1 MEKDPLSFFLNE
13 KNAAESAPSTS
24 LETPKQK
31 PFTKD
36 PDPESLDPG
45 ERAMAGLL
53 AAGGGVVGGAVQ
65 WVANSALS
73 NAAFAGAEDVTRLTQ
88 RKPVSKMTGVWNPT
102 PGKPSAKVM
111 GLFDV
116 KARMPKEPAGVLED
130 IARLSRGE
138 ASKHPL
144 TMRAINQAEAEKKIA
159 KTVDSFID
167 KHNLA
172 KKGVTMTMRHGP
184 VNLAGPRY
192 EIAKKRVYL
201 PSISKELALHELG
214 HAADYTKGRIGKIRG
229 IAEPMMMRGAAV
241 ALPIALIAG
250 DRIAEL
256 LPGTVDDRAIKFMQE
271 NAPAIMGATIAATTL
286 YPEGKA
292 SVLALQHIAKT
303 EGRAAA
309 FKSLKRLGPAWG
321 TYALGAIPTIV
332 GLSLARKYMRAAR
345 AEKAETNDLV
355 ADKLRELEKTSGIFK
370 ALNPIPMI
378 REGVPALAREVRSS
392 AKDIGH
398 VGKQIAVQSRDM
410 ANQPGLTRRIGAAAK
425 EVGTD
430 PAFVHGAVNAALP
443 AAMASL
449 YLYGSRSGREI
460 RQRMDKEN
468 ILSVQTGSESGKALA
483 NRADDEW
490 REKNPL
496 LFSGLIAAGAAMS
509 GGIMTKLFS
518 DLARV
523 L

>member
-13 KNAAESAPSTS
+13 KQAADSAPNTSTDVP
-24 LETPKQK
+24 EQK
-31 PFTKD
+31 AFTAD
-36 PDPESLDPG
+36 PDPDSLDPG

-53 AAGGGVVGGAVQ
+53 AAGGGIAGAAIQ

-73 NAAFAGAEDVTRLTQ
+73 NAAFSGATDIGRHTQ
-88 RKPVSKMTGVWNPT
+88 RVPSSKLTGMPY
-102 PGKPSAKVM
+102 GKSRSKVL

-116 KARMPKEPAGVLED
+116 QSRMPKDPAGLGAD
-130 IARLSRGE
+130 IARLNRGQ
-138 ASKHPL
+138 AAQHPL
-144 TMRAINQAEAEKKIA
+144 TISTLAQRKAENKIA

-172 KKGVTMTMRHGP
+172 KKGVTLNLRHGP
-184 VNLAGPRY
+184 VNMAGPRY
-192 EIAKKRVYL
+192 EIPTKRVYL

-214 HAADYTKGRIGKIRG
+214 HAADYTKGRLGKFRG
-229 IAEPMMMRGAAV
+229 FAEPMLLRGAAV
-241 ALPIALIAG
+241 ALPVALIAG

-256 LPGTVDDRAIKFMQE
+256 LPGTVDDRAIKFMQD
-271 NAPAIMGATIAATTL
+271 NAPAIMAATIAATTL

-309 FKSLKRLGPAWG
+309 LKSFKRLGPAWA
-321 TYALGAIPTIV
+321 TYALGAIPAIV
-332 GLSLARKYMRAAR
+332 GMSLARKYMRAAR
-345 AEKAETNDLV
+345 AEKSDTTDLV
-355 ADKLRELEKTSGIFK
+355 AEKMRELEKTSGLFSN
-370 ALNPIPMI
+370 LNPATFL
-378 REGVPALAREVRSS
+378 REGVPVIAREIRSS
-392 AKDIGH
+392 VKDIAH
-398 VGKQIAVQSRDM
+398 VGKQIASQAHGMSG
-410 ANQPGLTRRIGAAAK
+410 QPGMAKRIGSAAK

-430 PAFVHGAVNAALP
+430 PAFVHGAMNAALP

-449 YLYGSRSGREI
+449 YLYGSHSGREI
-460 RQRMDKEN
+460 RQRMDVEQIRK
-468 ILSVQTGSESGKALA
+468 VQTGSESGTSIGD
-483 NRADDEW
+483 RADDEW

-496 LFSGLIAAGAAMS
+496 LFTGLVAAGAAMS

>member
-13 KNAAESAPSTS
+13 KQAADSAPSTS
-24 LETPKQK
+24 VDVPKQK
-31 PFTKD
+31 PFTAD

-53 AAGGGVVGGAVQ
+53 SAGGGIVGGAIQ

-73 NAAFAGAEDVTRLTQ
+73 SAAFSGAKDVSRHAQRVPAG
-88 RKPVSKMTGVWNPT
+88 KMTGMPY
-102 PGKPSAKVM
+102 GKSRSKVL

-116 KARMPKEPAGVLED
+116 ESRMPKDPIGLAADE
-130 IARLSRGE
+130 ARLFRGE
-138 ASKHPL
+138 AAQHPL
-144 TMRAINQAEAEKKIA
+144 TKRVISQAKAESNIA

-172 KKGVTMTMRHGP
+172 KKGVTMNIRHGP
-184 VNLAGPRY
+184 INLAGPRY
-192 EIAKKRVYL
+192 EIATKRVYL

-214 HAADYTKGRIGKIRG
+214 HAADYTKGRLGKFRG
-229 IAEPMMMRGAAV
+229 FAEPMLFRGAAI
-241 ALPIALIAG
+241 ALPAALIAG

-256 LPGTVDDRAIKFMQE
+256 LPGTVDDRAIKFMQD

-309 FKSLKRLGPAWG
+309 IQSLKRLGPAWA
-321 TYALGAIPTIV
+321 TYALGAIPAIV
-332 GLSLARKYMRAAR
+332 GMSLARKYMRAAR
-345 AEKAETNDLV
+345 AEKSDTSDLV
-355 ADKLRELEKTSGIFK
+355 AEKMRELEKTSGLFSS
-370 ALNPIPMI
+370 LNPVTFI
-378 REGVPALAREVRSS
+378 REGVPSIAREIRSS
-392 AKDIGH
+392 ARDIGH
-398 VGKQIAVQSRDM
+398 VGKQIAVQSRSL
-410 ANQPGLTRRIGAAAK
+410 ASQPGTAKRIGAAALN
-425 EVGTD
+425 VGTD
-430 PAFVHGAVNAALP
+430 PAFAHGALNAALP

-449 YLYGSRSGREI
+449 YLYGSHSGREI
-460 RQRMDKEN
+460 RQRMDAEQIRK
-468 ILSVQTGSESGKALA
+468 VQTGSESGTSIGD
-483 NRADDEW
+483 RADDEW

-496 LFSGLIAAGAAMS
+496 LFSGLVAAGAAMS

>member
-1 MEKDPLSFFLNE
+1 MEKDPLSFFLSE
-13 KNAAESAPSTS
+13 KKAAADAPSTS
-24 LETPKQK
+24 LDVPKQK
-31 PFTKD
+31 PFTAD

-73 NAAFAGAEDVTRLTQ
+73 NAAFAGAEDVTRLSQ
-88 RKPVSKMTGVWNPT
+88 RHPSQKMTGIWNPK
-102 PGKPSAKVM
+102 PGNPRGKVL

-116 KARMPKEPAGVLED
+116 EARMPKQPAGVSADAER
-130 IARLSRGE
+130 IMRGQH
-138 ASKHPL
+138 AKHPL
-144 TMRAINQAEAEKKIA
+144 TKKVFAQAEAEKNIA

-172 KKGVTMTMRHGP
+172 RKGVSLNLRHGP
-184 VNLAGPRY
+184 INMAGPRY
-192 EIAKKRVYL
+192 EIPTKRVYL

-214 HAADYTKGRIGKIRG
+214 HAADYTKGRLGKLRG
-229 IAEPMMMRGAAV
+229 FAEPLLMRGATI
-241 ALPIALIAG
+241 ALPVALIAG

-256 LPGTVDDRAIKFMQE
+256 LPGTADDRAIKFMQDH
-271 NAPAIMGATIAATTL
+271 APEIMGATIAATTL

-309 FKSLKRLGPAWG
+309 IKSLKKLGPAWA
-321 TYALGAIPTIV
+321 TYALGAIPAIV
-332 GLSLARKYMRAAR
+332 GLSLARKYMRNAR
-345 AEKAETNDLV
+345 GEKAETEDLIS
-355 ADKLRELEKTSGIFK
+355 AKMRELEKTSGFFSS
-370 ALNPIPMI
+370 LNPMSFI
-378 REGVPALAREVRSS
+378 REGVPAIAREVRSS
-392 AKDIGH
+392 AKDVGH
-398 VGKQIAVQSRDM
+398 VGKQIAQQARAMS
-410 ANQPGLTRRIGAAAK
+410 NQPGMARRIGSAAK

-430 PAFVHGAVNAALP
+430 PAFVHGALNAALP

-449 YLYGSRSGREI
+449 YLYGSHSGKEI
-460 RQRMDKEN
+460 RQRMDTEQ
-468 ILSVQTGSESGKALA
+468 IRSVSRGGVGSSEDKA
-483 NRADDEW
+483 NDEW

-496 LFSGLIAAGAAMS
+496 LFAGLVAAGAAMS
-509 GGIMTKLFS
+509 GGIMTKFFS